1 MSQKQEEVAEKKNYA
16 VIPRYVAGIVL
27 GIGAALFCMYYA
39 KKMSYD
45 YLSTK
50 MVILLFLIFAAIYIL
65 MIIPYKAVWM
75 KSMLIL
81 VTIVC
86 VVTGIYI
93 RPLNRGLDSIYS
105 KPVAKEIQRIVKEDP
120 DKEWM
125 SYNSIV
131 LSSYSTMCGAKTWDF
146 VNTTPNMDLWHKL
159 DPQNKYEDIYNR
171 YEHIAVDFVES
182 DTSFELVQDD
192 FIRIH
197 LNIKDLKKT
206 NTSYLFSQQ
215 QLNGNS
221 EFDLKQLYSEGGVYI
236 YKVEYN
242 EK

>member
-1 MSQKQEEVAEKKNYA
+1 MQILA
-16 VIPRYVAGIVL
+16 VLMAFL
-27 GIGAALFCMYYA
+27 
-39 KKMSYD
+39 
-45 YLSTK
+45 LSH
-50 MVILLFLIFAAIYIL
+50 L
-65 MIIPYKAVWM
+65 
-75 KSMLIL
+75 
-81 VTIVC
+81 
-86 VVTGIYI
+86 
-93 RPLNRGLDSIYS
+93 
-105 KPVAKEIQRIVKEDP
+105 
-120 DKEWM
+120 
-125 SYNSIV
+125 
-131 LSSYSTMCGAKTWDF
+131 
-146 VNTTPNMDLWHKL
+146 
-159 DPQNKYEDIYNR
+159 
-171 YEHIAVDFVES
+171 AVDFVES